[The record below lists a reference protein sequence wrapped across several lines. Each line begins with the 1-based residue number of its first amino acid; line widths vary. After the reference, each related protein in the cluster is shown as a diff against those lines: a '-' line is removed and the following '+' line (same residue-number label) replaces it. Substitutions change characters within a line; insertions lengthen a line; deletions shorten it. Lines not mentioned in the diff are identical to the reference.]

1 MKICHLTSVHNEED
15 IRIFI
20 KECSSA
26 AKENFELHLIA
37 PFDGDYEKNNVRL
50 HGIKKLYSNRLQR
63 MTKLSKDIY
72 KKAISINA
80 DVYHFHDPELIPL
93 GLKLK
98 RLGKK
103 VIYDVHEDTPRAILS
118 KYWIPSILRKTVS
131 FIFERYENYASKKF
145 DYIISATPFI
155 AHRFLKFKKECAN
168 INNYPFLKELK
179 QDGESI
185 NIKKE
190 QVCYIGGIT
199 PMRGIPN

>member
-1 MKICHLTSVHNEED
+1 
-15 IRIFI
+15 
-20 KECSSA
+20 
-26 AKENFELHLIA
+26 
-37 PFDGDYEKNNVRL
+37 
-50 HGIKKLYSNRLQR
+50 
-63 MTKLSKDIY
+63 
-72 KKAISINA
+72 
-80 DVYHFHDPELIPL
+80 
-93 GLKLK
+93 
-98 RLGKK
+98 
-103 VIYDVHEDTPRAILS
+103 
-118 KYWIPSILRKTVS
+118 

-199 PMRGIPN
+199 PMRGISNIINAVEATGATLSIAGPISPKLSKDELLKRKQIKYKGEISRLEVMKLLNTSLAGLVLFLPEPNHINSQPNKMFEYMSSG